1 MSGAK
6 NVSLLISI
14 RSSSYDESRQ
24 IDSVVSLMLWRPND
38 EFVTVWLLLYMGRN
52 CNFLTRRINLVVK
65 DFSYSSMGCLCSFTL
80 LLILWHCASNSLGEW
95 GAILCFA
102 GMYTQQVI
110 LESFATKYEDEVDLC
125 GQEWRQVK
133 PSDVA
138 FLGDGF
144 HEAMNL
150 TGLFSLICWWSTSV
164 RTMDSWLWGVHRSC
178 FIVYHGR
185 SFAGC
190 FLPTL
195 LVGIGF
201 WLHMIAVKNVQTM
214 LGHLKSVAIIAVVA
228 GDGTA
233 WKLLVYSLC
242 ARGQSR
248 FHFAW

>member
-6 NVSLLISI
+6 KVSLLISI

-133 PSDVA
+133 PSDVC
-138 FLGDGF
+138 FLG
-144 HEAMNL
+144 
-150 TGLFSLICWWSTSV
+150 WWHSRGDES
-164 RTMDSWLWGVHRSC
+164 
-178 FIVYHGR
+178 HG
-185 SFAGC
+185 SIWFAGDQR
-190 FLPTL
+190 LWKQWI
-195 LVGIGF
+195 VGFGQC
-201 WLHMIAVKNVQTM
+201 IAV
-214 LGHLKSVAIIAVVA
+214 AP
-228 GDGTA
+228 
-233 WKLLVYSLC
+233 
-242 ARGQSR
+242 
-248 FHFAW
+248 